1 MSRSVWKGSQLRAA
15 LESAAV
21 GLLLFSVV
29 ASSIAGSEAMLFSTV
44 LAAWVLFPLLVG
56 FRYALDAGCA
66 FMLISLG
73 VVVVVGVAQNG
84 LDALFPYGGPS
95 CARQTF
101 STLSL
106 EKPGVGSGLDGRPH
120 VAEVLQFLQYLA
132 GAVWRTRG

>member
-1 MSRSVWKGSQLRAA
+1 MSRSIWKGGRLRAA

-44 LAAWVLFPLLVG
+44 LAAWVLLPLLVG
-56 FRYALDAGCA
+56 FRNALDAGCA

-84 LDALFPYGGPS
+84 LDTLFP
-95 CARQTF
+95 
-101 STLSL
+101 
-106 EKPGVGSGLDGRPH
+106 
-120 VAEVLQFLQYLA
+120 
-132 GAVWRTRG
+132 